1 MPGRVEG
8 KVALVTG
15 AASGIGEACATLLAR
30 EGASVVVTD
39 IRQEA
44 GRGVADAI
52 SAAGGT
58 ADFLLLDVTDEAAW
72 TTTIGDVRRRQGRLD
87 ILVNNAGFGIA
98 SAIVDFPLEDW
109 RRQTA
114 VVYDGPFLGMKHAI
128 PLMREG
134 GGGSIVNISSANAFL
149 PVAMMPGYSA
159 AKAALSNLTKSVA
172 QQCGAAR
179 DGIRCNAV
187 LPGMIDTP
195 MHAPDRRGAAMAERA
210 AANVPLGL
218 KGEPIDV
225 AYGVLWLASEEARY
239 VTGAEIPIDGGFTT
253 RFLPMP
259 PAA

>member
-1 MPGRVEG
+1 MPGRVAG
-8 KVALVTG
+8 KIALVTG
-15 AASGIGEACATLLAR
+15 AGSGIGEACATLLAR
-30 EGASVVVTD
+30 EGATVVVTD
-39 IRQEA
+39 IRET
-44 GRGVADAI
+44 GRGVAEAI
-52 SAAGGT
+52 SAVGG
-58 ADFLLLDVTDEAAW
+58 AASFLPLDVTDEAAW
-72 TTTIGDVRRRQGRLD
+72 AAAIAEVRAQHGRLD

-98 SAIVDFPLEDW
+98 SSIVDFALEDW

-149 PVAMMPGYSA
+149 PVAATPGYSA

-210 AANVPLGL
+210 AANVPLGV

-225 AYGVLWLASEEARY
+225 AYGVLWLASDEARY

-259 PAA
+259 PVG